1 MVILVMLLLLL
12 GSIALFITK
21 RSRETGF
28 ILALISTLALHWMC
42 VLTYI
47 AKKGGISADV
57 QTLLFGLASVR
68 RALQYMLVTL
78 RQLGFAMA
86 VGRYLFPLELV
97 WLALHYSY
105 DPAIRSRRW
114 LPLAAAV
121 LPAASLVLYTPD
133 VFEAVIGW
141 NRAML
146 RPMITASL
154 VWIIA
159 YIVLAM
165 LLLWHEE
172 RGITI
177 RFYRRQFQRKCGM
190 LASIA
195 ALYLLYCPQDP
206 AQVYLFY
213 RDEYMGAAQGLW
225 YLSPALSMVNYVLVI
240 VAVLVFSAI
249 GFDSLMHYTQQIIRE
264 GQEDMAIE
272 RKFDVASQGASV
284 FVHSVKNQLLANR
297 VLLRRIGAELDKP
310 EADVE
315 KLREYHASLSASN
328 AMMLERMEELY
339 KGVKSKS
346 IQLVPNG
353 IADVCAAAKERFL
366 RKYPDANLSVS
377 IQEDVQV
384 FCDRTHL
391 VESIYNLL
399 TNGWEA
405 QAAAGRESE
414 PLRLLVRQ
422 ERLWT
427 AIEVRDRGNGIPAE
441 QRKHIF
447 EPFYSS
453 KNSNYNWGM
462 GLYYVRSIVK
472 SHFGI
477 LRLDTKVGEGSSFF
491 ILLPRYGRM
500 ADAQACRKDEI

>member
-1 MVILVMLLLLL
+1 MEQFLQAAALAMVGAVLAIVLQKDSRELSILLVIACSTAILLLAISFLEPLVDFVTRVRLL
-12 GSIALFITK
+12 GNLDEGMVRILLKTAGVGLIA
-21 RSRETGF
+21 E
-28 ILALISTLALHWMC
+28 LAGAVCEDAGQGPLGKMVRIC
-42 VLTYI
+42 
-47 AKKGGISADV
+47 GSA
-57 QTLLFGLASVR
+57 
-68 RALQYMLVTL
+68 
-78 RQLGFAMA
+78 
-86 VGRYLFPLELV
+86 
-97 WLALHYSY
+97 
-105 DPAIRSRRW
+105 
-114 LPLAAAV
+114 
-121 LPAASLVLYTPD
+121 
-133 VFEAVIGW
+133 
-141 NRAML
+141 
-146 RPMITASL
+146 
-154 VWIIA
+154 
-159 YIVLAM
+159 
-165 LLLWHEE
+165 
-172 RGITI
+172 
-177 RFYRRQFQRKCGM
+177 
-190 LASIA
+190 A

-206 AQVYLFY
+206 APVYLFY
-213 RDEYMGAAQGLW
+213 RDEDMGAAQGLW

-310 EADVE
+310 EADME

-346 IQLVPNG
+346 IQLVPND
-353 IADVCAAAKERFL
+353 IVDVCAAAKERFL

-427 AIEVRDRGNGIPAE
+427 AIEVRDRGNGIPVE

-472 SHFGI
+472 SHFGV

>member
-1 MVILVMLLLLL
+1 MAILVMLLLLL
-12 GSIALFITK
+12 GSVALFISR
-21 RSRETGF
+21 RSRETGL
-28 ILALISTLALHWMC
+28 ILAMIATLALHWMC

-47 AKKGGISADV
+47 AKKGGIARDV
-57 QTLLFGLASVR
+57 QTLLYGLPAVR

-86 VGRYLFPLELV
+86 IGRYLFPLLLV
-97 WLALHYSY
+97 WLAMHYSY
-105 DPAIRSRRW
+105 DPAIRRRRW
-114 LPLAAAV
+114 LIPAAAV
-121 LPAASLVLYTPD
+121 LPVLSLALYYPD

-146 RPMITASL
+146 RVMVGASL
-154 VWIIA
+154 AWILAYLAIA
-159 YIVLAM
+159 
-165 LLLWHEE
+165 LLLLLREE
-172 RGITI
+172 RSITI
-177 RFYRRQFQRKCGM
+177 RFYRRQFHRKCG
-190 LASIA
+190 LLLSAA

-213 RDEYMGAAQGLW
+213 RDEYMGAAQGMW
-225 YLSPALSMVNYVLVI
+225 YLSPALSMRNYVLVI
-240 VAVLVFSAI
+240 LLVLVFSVM
-249 GFDSLMHYTQQIIRE
+249 GFNALMHYTQQIIRE

-297 VLLRRIGAELDKP
+297 VLLKRIGAELERPD
-310 EADVE
+310 ADME
-315 KLREYHASLSASN
+315 RLREYHRSLSASN
-328 AMMLERMEELY
+328 EMMLGRMDELY

-346 IQLVPNG
+346 IQLVPNS
-353 IADVCAAAKERFL
+353 ICDVCETARERFA
-366 RKYPDANLSVS
+366 RKYPDAVLRMEVPA
-377 IQEDVQV
+377 DVQV
-384 FCDRTHL
+384 FCDRTHMA
-391 VESIYNLL
+391 ESIYNLL

-405 QAAAGRESE
+405 QVAAGRESE
-414 PLRLLVRQ
+414 PLALLVQQ

-427 AIEVRDRGNGIPAE
+427 VIEVRDRGNGIPAE
-441 QRKHIF
+441 QKKHIF

-472 SHFGI
+472 SHFGL
-477 LRLDTKVGEGSSFF
+477 LRLDTRLGQGSSFF

-500 ADAQACRKDEI
+500 ADAQSCRKDEI